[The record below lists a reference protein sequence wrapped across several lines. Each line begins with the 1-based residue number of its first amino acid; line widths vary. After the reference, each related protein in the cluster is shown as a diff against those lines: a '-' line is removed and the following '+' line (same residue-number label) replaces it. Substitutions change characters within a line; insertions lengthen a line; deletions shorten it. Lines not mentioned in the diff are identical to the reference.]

1 MKVKTFVYC
10 GVQGVKNLFKNRL
23 MSVAS
28 ITTIM
33 ASLFVVSIFYTMII
47 NLDYILEEFEHK
59 IGIAIFF
66 EEGTT
71 ENEIL
76 SLKGVLETRVEV
88 FSVTYISEEQA
99 WDSFKKDYFAGKEE
113 LIKGFDDDNPLLGSA
128 SLQVLFDDI
137 TKQEE
142 LVALIQKESIVR
154 HVKEAKEVTDVIT
167 NMNRLITFI
176 SVALIFILSLIS
188 LFIVSNTIRLG
199 IALRKQE
206 ISIMRYIGAKNIMIR
221 GPFIVE
227 GMLIGLIGSMIPI
240 TIIWYTY
247 NDVTAYIH
255 QNFYLLKD
263 FLVFVERDLVLSQIV
278 PVIMTAGILLGFLGS
293 RITVSKYLKV

>member
-1 MKVKTFVYC
+1 MRVKTILYC
-10 GVQGVKNLFKNRL
+10 VLQGVKNLFKNRL

-59 IGIAIFF
+59 IGIAVFF
-66 EEGTT
+66 KEGTT

-76 SLKGVLETRVEV
+76 SLKKVLETRVEV
-88 FSVTYISEEQA
+88 YTVTYISEEEA
-99 WDSFKKDYFAGKEE
+99 WESFKTDYFAGKEE
-113 LIKGFDDDNPLLGSA
+113 LIQGFDEDNPLLGSA

-142 LVALIQKESIVR
+142 LVNLLEKESIVR
-154 HVKEAKEVTDVIT
+154 HVKEAKEVTQVIT

-176 SVALIFILSLIS
+176 SVSLIFILSLIS

-206 ISIMRYIGAKNIMIR
+206 INIMRYIGAKNIMIR

-227 GMLIGLIGSMIPI
+227 GILIGFIGSIIPI
-240 TIIWYTY
+240 GVIWYFY
-247 NDVTAYIH
+247 NDVTSYIYK
-255 QNFYLLKD
+255 NFYLLKD
-263 FLVFVERDLVLSQIV
+263 FLVFVDRNIAIGQIV
-278 PVIMTAGILLGFLGS
+278 PVIITAGVLLGFLGS